1 LCARGVCESARA
13 GAPPPRGPRPPPGP
27 GCSAPGASQAQPGR
41 RPHEHERGQAQSA
54 GHAGTRT
61 LFPHIPYTKAPHT
74 ETQKLCTLAALA
86 PHKTRWRYIHV
97 LCINTRAQREG
108 LCPTM
113 TRVSTEAEQ
122 GPTHMLIHT
131 QDTHTHHR
139 NYSHAP
145 HVYSKQS
152 GRGPQAGSATR
163 PARKCRKR
171 CTAAHGCAKTEQSEA
186 SSASV
191 QPRPCRLRSPV
202 STAGRGHQGH
212 PCGEGWHA
220 PLETAGIY
228 LLR

>member
-1 LCARGVCESARA
+1 MSYND
-13 GAPPPRGPRPPPGP
+13 
-27 GCSAPGASQAQPGR
+27 
-41 RPHEHERGQAQSA
+41 
-54 GHAGTRT
+54 T
-61 LFPHIPYTKAPHT
+61 
-74 ETQKLCTLAALA
+74 
-86 PHKTRWRYIHV
+86 
-97 LCINTRAQREG
+97 
-108 LCPTM
+108 
-113 TRVSTEAEQ
+113 VSTEAEQ
-122 GPTHMLIHT
+122 GPTHMLIHR

-152 GRGPQAGSATR
+152 GRGPQLDRLANVESAAQLHMD
-163 PARKCRKR
+163 ARR
-171 CTAAHGCAKTEQSEA
+171 GEPSEA

-202 STAGRGHQGH
+202 STAGRGQQGH